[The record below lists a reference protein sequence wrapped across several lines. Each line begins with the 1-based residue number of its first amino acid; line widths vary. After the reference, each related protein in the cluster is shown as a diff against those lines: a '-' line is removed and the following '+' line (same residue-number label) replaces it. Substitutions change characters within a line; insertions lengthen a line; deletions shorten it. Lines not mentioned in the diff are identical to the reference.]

1 MYNLLPRYGTSFAIL
16 CDIDGSVDLVATQ
29 LRTYILYVL
38 PMTGD
43 FESLFLM
50 APVYKLHQSWY
61 SAIYCITVHE
71 ALLAW
76 ERVLVL
82 SRRSPQ
88 CRPWNESPE

>member
-1 MYNLLPRYGTSFAIL
+1 MNNFQPRYGTSFAIL

-29 LRTYILYVL
+29 LLRTYIL

-43 FESLFLM
+43 FENLFLM

-61 SAIYCITVHE
+61 NAMYCINVHD